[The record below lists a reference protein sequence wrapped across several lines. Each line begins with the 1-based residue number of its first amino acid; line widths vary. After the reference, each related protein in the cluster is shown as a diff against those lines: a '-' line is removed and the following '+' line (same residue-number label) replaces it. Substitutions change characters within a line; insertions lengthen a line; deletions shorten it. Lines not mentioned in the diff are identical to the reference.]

1 MYTCLTNKN
10 CSIEWPWYFETVF
23 MNQWLKATFLPT
35 ISLSL
40 QGAYST
46 IFWGTFFYRNL
57 SKKWTFDL
65 RMCILLLELLK
76 KGKKWNSIQCKE
88 GKIKFFSRHSVS
100 VCYMV
105 LSTHIQTWSS
115 FSCRPVILSC
125 VNVMWLMKRIHNNTY
140 GKWRIHYSKKRVK

>member
-35 ISLSL
+35 ISLSV

-65 RMCILLLELLK
+65 RMCILFLELLK
-76 KGKKWNSIQCKE
+76 KREKMEFNSMQRGKNQI
-88 GKIKFFSRHSVS
+88 FFASFCICLLHGLE
-100 VCYMV
+100 YTHPNMKLIF
-105 LSTHIQTWSS
+105 LSTCN
-115 FSCRPVILSC
+115 FVLCKC
-125 VNVMWLMKRIHNNTY
+125 NVVDEENT
-140 GKWRIHYSKKRVK
+140 